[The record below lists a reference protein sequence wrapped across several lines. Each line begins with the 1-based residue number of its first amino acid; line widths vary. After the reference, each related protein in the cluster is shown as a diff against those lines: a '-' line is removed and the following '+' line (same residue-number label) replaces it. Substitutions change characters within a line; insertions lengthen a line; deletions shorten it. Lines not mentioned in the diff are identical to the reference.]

1 MSYIGE
7 LYLITDDII
16 DTEDTEE
23 TEFIDDVLLGRG
35 DHLLVV
41 VDDETQP
48 TAGHHRAQEQQTEQN
63 LSHPPLIYI
72 SVSIYCS
79 ALAHFIGMV

>member
-1 MSYIGE
+1 MSYICD

-41 VDDETQP
+41 GDEETQP
-48 TAGHHRAQEQQTEQN
+48 TAGHHRAQEQQAEQN
-63 LSHPPLIYI
+63 LSHLL
-72 SVSIYCS
+72 VR
-79 ALAHFIGMV
+79 ALHSHWSRNVEALL